1 MHYMEFRAL
10 QRVIGGSD
18 GNYRFLELPDADAW
32 VMPGVRWGAF
42 EHALTPAFW
51 VCQAWL
57 EGTPEEGFQLC
68 NTLTE
73 EVVTC
78 LLGGH
83 GAPAEVGLAASQRVI
98 EALNDRPD
106 GPHDLAW
113 AESLLKEPLSV
124 NGRQVRY
131 RFASQRARYLAGT
144 LAGLA
149 EIDEGELADLE
160 LRDALCGLPGI
171 GPKTA
176 SWIVRNRRA
185 SDEVAILDVHIV
197 RACVH
202 MGVFPENAD
211 PARHYFDLEHRFL
224 EFCTGADA
232 KASLIDAVM
241 WATMRRLDRS
251 LMKLLIDPGT
261 VIDERLPLFE
271 WGENQ
276 CPVVVERAA
285 TPETMGRAK
294 RVAAKPAEPVGARR
308 IHA

>member
-1 MHYMEFRAL
+1 M
-10 QRVIGGSD
+10 QRIIGGSD
-18 GNYRFLELPDADAW
+18 GNYRFLDLPGADEW
-32 VMPGVRWGAF
+32 VVPGVRWGAF

-51 VCQAWL
+51 VSQAWL
-57 EGTPEEGFQLC
+57 EGAPEEGFRLC

-98 EALNDRPD
+98 DALGADPEGR
-106 GPHDLAW
+106 HDLAW
-113 AESLLKEPLSV
+113 AEGLLKEPLTV
-124 NGRQVRY
+124 NGRQIRY
-131 RFASQRARYLAGT
+131 RFASQRAKYLAGT
-144 LAGLA
+144 LAGLSDI
-149 EIDEGELADLE
+149 EEDNLDDLG

-176 SWIVRNRRA
+176 SWIVRNRRG

-202 MGVFPENAD
+202 MGVFPEKAD
-211 PARHYFDLEHRFL
+211 PARHYLDLERRFL
-224 EFCTGADA
+224 DFCIGANA
-232 KASLIDAVM
+232 RASLVDAVM
-241 WATMRRLDRS
+241 WGTMRQLDRS
-251 LMKLLIDPGT
+251 LMKLLIDHET

-276 CPVVVERAA
+276 CPVVAEYAATLGDMGRVKRAA
-285 TPETMGRAK
+285 GRRADL
-294 RVAAKPAEPVGARR
+294 AARR